1 MSIVMCSAGLSFLHG
16 RLKQE
21 FVVEKTMRTVILA
34 AALAMGVGTAFAQGY
49 ANRSQA
55 AQQPTRSDPPAQYT
69 YNYGATSAGQ
79 TPYAQQQP
87 GMTLDTQHG
96 QETALPPVYGDDS
109 GSAP

>member
-1 MSIVMCSAGLSFLHG
+1 MCSAGPSFLHG

-55 AQQPTRSDPPAQYT
+55 AQEPTRSDPPAQYT

-79 TPYAQQQP
+79 TNPYAQQQP
-87 GMTLDTQHG
+87 GMAFDGQHG
-96 QETALPPVYGDDS
+96 QETTLPPAYGDDS